1 MMKLFHVRTN
11 SSMSTPLDRS
21 NCYFLA
27 RTNGQSSLVQL
38 IDLESFSVLIDNNQA
53 MYNLSA
59 YFYCQGYQYI
69 NVSIISTFL
78 TYNGISNEQDSSNL
92 FKTK

>member
-1 MMKLFHVRTN
+1 MMKLFDVRTN
-11 SSMSTPLDRS
+11 SSMPTAFDKS

-27 RTNGQSSLVQL
+27 RSNGQSSLVQL
-38 IDLESFSVLIDNNQA
+38 IDLESFSVLIDNDQA
-53 MYNLSA
+53 MYNISA

-78 TYNGISNEQDSSNL
+78 SYNGISNEPDSSHL